1 VGGAGADTLIGAHG
15 ADIMTGAGG
24 ADHFV
29 FNEVPWQPATITD
42 FQVGVDQFDVTALL
56 QQAGYTGHDPVGDGY
71 IKFFTDSNG
80 GSLLYFD
87 ATPASNPW
95 GSDLGDVQGVAPSAL
110 SDASLVGFGGTAS
123 PPPVSPPPVSPP
135 PVSPPPASPPPAS
148 PPPASPPPA
157 SPPPPPPPPAGQTLQ
172 AQDGGSHLVGGSGA
186 DTLIGAH
193 GPDIMTGNGGADHFV
208 FNEVPWQPAT
218 ITDFQVGVDQF
229 DVRALLQQVGYTG
242 NDPVGDGYVKFFTDS
257 NGGTLL
263 YFDATPSSNP
273 WGSNL
278 GDVQG
283 VAPSQLSNASLVGNW
298 IVH

>member
-1 VGGAGADTLIGAHG
+1 
-15 ADIMTGAGG
+15 MTGNGG
-24 ADHFV
+24 GDHFV

-42 FQVGVDQFDVTALL
+42 FQVGTDQFDVTALL
-56 QQAGYTGHDPVGDGY
+56 QQAGYTGSDPVGDGY

-87 ATPASNPW
+87 PTPSTNPW
-95 GSDLGDVQGVAPSAL
+95 GDNLGDVEHVAPSQL

-123 PPPVSPPPVSPP
+123 PPPASPP
-135 PVSPPPASPPPAS
+135 PVSPPPASG
-148 PPPASPPPA
+148 
-157 SPPPPPPPPAGQTLQ
+157 GQTLQ

-193 GPDIMTGNGGADHFV
+193 GPDVMTGAGGGDHFV
-208 FNEVPWQPAT
+208 FNEVPWQPST

-229 DVRALLQQVGYTG
+229 DVSALLQQAGYTG
-242 NDPVGDGYVKFFTDS
+242 DDPVGDGYIKFFTDS

-278 GDVQG
+278 GDIQN
-283 VAPSQLSNASLVGNW
+283 VAPSNLSVADIIW
-298 IVH
+298 H